1 MSRLYSAAMHWP
13 WFAIAFALYPI
24 LHIAAANPGQVDSL
38 ALILTVVTTLV
49 ASSALLFGLRLLL
62 GNWIRAGLGTT
73 WFVLLFF
80 AYGPLN
86 AWMTGMGGV
95 PDEQL
100 VTATA
105 WSGERLQVVHTLLW
119 VLLLVFGWILLRRMR
134 AMPGRLPAALNLVS
148 GLLLALAL
156 FQWLA
161 SADRHGDA
169 AKAQAGAVAIP
180 ENRPDIYFILL
191 DGYARAD
198 VLRQYYG
205 YDNGPFLAGL
215 ERRGFQVAAASESN
229 YNWTFLSLASTL
241 NLDFAQPL
249 MGDALDPHGSDR
261 EFVYRLLRD
270 NRAASFL
277 RARGYRFIHLQS
289 TWGGTGSNPYADEFL
304 PCGGGMFRDDFL
316 LAIWEASWLRAL
328 GSSATMDLADCH
340 LRNFET
346 LAALAREPGPKFVFA
361 HFVPPH
367 HPYLFDRQGNVLRN
381 ANLSNQFEFQKQL
394 WEDRD
399 AYVEQLGFVNS
410 RIEAVLDRLISD
422 SAQKPVVLL
431 QSDHGTNLRRG
442 LKTDEHYRIRL
453 ANLNAVL
460 LPGAPADLMPE
471 NPTAVNL
478 FRVVFDHY
486 FDAGLPLLPDRRFVS
501 PFQQP
506 FDFTEVDGNGARLEA
521 VAD

>member
-1 MSRLYSAAMHWP
+1 MRDAMTRWP
-13 WFAIAFALYPI
+13 WYAPVFAAYPV
-24 LHIAAANPGQVDSL
+24 LHIAAANPGQVD
-38 ALILTVVTTLV
+38 APTLILAVFTTLV
-49 ASSALLFGLRLLL
+49 ASLVLLFGLRPLL

-73 WFVLLFF
+73 WFALLFF

-86 AWMTGMGGV
+86 AWMTGMGGE
-95 PDEQL
+95 PDEQ
-100 VTATA
+100 VATA
-105 WSGERLQVVHTLLW
+105 ATWSGERLQVLHSLLW

-134 AMPGRLPAALNLVS
+134 AMPARLPAALNLVS
-148 GLLLALAL
+148 GLMLALAL

-161 SADRHGDA
+161 SVDRHGDA
-169 AKAQAGAVAIP
+169 ARAQAGAATIP

-198 VLRQYYG
+198 VLGQYYG

-215 ERRGFQVAAASESN
+215 EQRGFQVATASESN
-229 YNWTFLSLASTL
+229 YIWTFLSLASTL
-241 NLDFAQPL
+241 NMDFIQPL
-249 MGDALDPHGSDR
+249 MGEALDPRGSDR
-261 EFVYRLLRD
+261 ELVYRLLRD

-289 TWGGTGSNPYADEFL
+289 TWGGTGSNPFADEFL
-304 PCGGGMFRDDFL
+304 PCGGGLFRDDFL
-316 LAIWEASWLRAL
+316 LAVWEASWLRAF
-328 GSSATMDLADCH
+328 GSSATMDLAGCH

-346 LAALAREPGPKFVFA
+346 LTALAREPGPKFVFA

-367 HPYLFDRQGNVLRN
+367 HPYLFNRQGTVLRN
-381 ANLSNQFEFQKQL
+381 ANLSNQFEFQKRL
-394 WEDRD
+394 WEDRE
-399 AYVEQLGFVNS
+399 AYVEQLRFVNS
-410 RIEAVLDRLISD
+410 RIGAVLDRLISD
-422 SAQKPVVLL
+422 SAQTPVVLL

-460 LPGAPADLMPE
+460 LPGAPNDLMPE

-478 FRVVFDHY
+478 FRYVFDRY

-506 FDFTEVDGNGARLEA
+506 FNFTEVDGYGARLEA
-521 VAD
+521 AAD

>member
-1 MSRLYSAAMHWP
+1 MSRLYSAPMQWP

-24 LHIAAANPGQVDSL
+24 LHIAASNPGQVDAP
-38 ALILTVVTTLV
+38 ALIPAVAATLV
-49 ASSALLFGLRLLL
+49 ASSALLFGLRPLL

-73 WFVLLFF
+73 WFVVLFF

-86 AWMTGMGGV
+86 AWMTGMGGE

-105 WSGERLQVVHTLLW
+105 WSGERLQVIHSLLW
-119 VLLLVFGWILLRRMR
+119 ILLLVFGWILLRRMR
-134 AMPGRLPAALNLVS
+134 AMPGRLPAALNFMS

-156 FQWLA
+156 FQWIA

-169 AKAQAGAVAIP
+169 AKEQAGSVTVP
-180 ENRPDIYFILL
+180 ENQPDIYFILL

-198 VLRQYYG
+198 VLDQHYG
-205 YDNGPFLAGL
+205 YDNSPFLAGL
-215 ERRGFQVAAASESN
+215 ERRGFQVAAASASN
-229 YNWTFLSLASTL
+229 YNWTFLSLASTP
-241 NLDFAQPL
+241 NMDFIQPL
-249 MGDALDPHGSDR
+249 MGEALDPRGSDR

-270 NRAASFL
+270 NLATSFL

-304 PCGGGMFRDDFL
+304 PCGGGLFRDDFL
-316 LAIWEASWLRAL
+316 LAIWEASWLRAF
-328 GSSATMDLADCH
+328 GSSTTMDLAGCH

-367 HPYLFDRQGNVLRN
+367 HPYLFDRRGNVLRN

-394 WEDRD
+394 WEDRA
-399 AYVEQLGFVNS
+399 AYVEQLQFMNS
-410 RIEAVLDRLISD
+410 RIGAVLDRLISD
-422 SAQKPVVLL
+422 SVQTPIVLL
-431 QSDHGTNLRRG
+431 QSDHGTNLRHG
-442 LKTDEHYRIRL
+442 LTTDEHYRIRF

-460 LPGAPADLMPE
+460 LPSSCRARR
-471 NPTAVNL
+471 PT
-478 FRVVFDHY
+478 
-486 FDAGLPLLPDRRFVS
+486 
-501 PFQQP
+501 
-506 FDFTEVDGNGARLEA
+506 
-521 VAD
+521 

>member
-24 LHIAAANPGQVDSL
+24 LHIAAANPGQVDAL
-38 ALILTVVTTLV
+38 ALILAVVTTLV
-49 ASSALLFGLRLLL
+49 ASSALLFSLRLLL

-73 WFVLLFF
+73 WFVILFF

-86 AWMTGMGGV
+86 AWIIGMGGD
-95 PDEQL
+95 PDQE
-100 VTATA
+100 VVASA
-105 WSGERLQVVHTLLW
+105 FWSGERLQIIHSLVWL
-119 VLLLVFGWILLRRMR
+119 VLLVLGWFLLRRMR
-134 AMPGRLPAALNLVS
+134 ATAVRLQGALNLVS

-156 FQWLA
+156 FQWFA
-161 SADRHGDA
+161 STDRHGDA

-191 DGYARAD
+191 DGYSRAD
-198 VLRQYYG
+198 VLGQH
-205 YDNGPFLAGL
+205 YDFDNSPFLQGL
-215 ERRGFQVAAASESN
+215 ERRGFQVADASASN
-229 YNWTFLSLASTL
+229 YNWTLLSLASTL
-241 NLDFAQPL
+241 NMDFVQDL
-249 MGDALDPHGSDR
+249 VGDSFDPHGRDR
-261 EFVYRLLRD
+261 EAVYRLLRD
-270 NRAASFL
+270 NRAAAFL
-277 RARGYRFIHLQS
+277 RARGYRFVHLQS
-289 TWGGTGSNPYADEFL
+289 TWGGTGRNPYADDFL

-316 LAIWEASWLRAL
+316 LAIWEASWLRVL

-340 LRNFET
+340 LRNFKT

-361 HFVPPH
+361 HFVLPH
-367 HPYLFDRQGNVLRN
+367 HPYLFDRNGNVLRY

-394 WEDRD
+394 WEDRA
-399 AYVEQLGFVNS
+399 AYIEQLEFVNS
-410 RIEAVLDRLISD
+410 RIGVVLDRLISD
-422 SAQKPVVLL
+422 SAQTPIVLL

-442 LKTDEHYRIRL
+442 LKTDEYYRIRL

-460 LPGAPADLMPE
+460 LPGAPVDLMPE

-478 FRVVFDHY
+478 FRFVFDHY
-486 FDAGLPLLPDRRFVS
+486 FDAGLPFLPDRRFVS